1 MGQSSSRTPQDSN
14 SDDDAVYSPDPP
26 SDHPEYLSPPEDE
39 ETVDAKITR
48 SIVWQFHIDKK
59 EYSPS
64 VEAFGL
70 KWYFQF
76 I

>member
-1 MGQSSSRTPQDSN
+1 MGQGSSRPPPDEN
-14 SDDDAVYSPDPP
+14 SDDETTYSPEP
-26 SDHPEYLSPPEDE
+26 SPQPEYTNPPQDE

-48 SIVWQFHIDKK
+48 SIIWQFHIDKK

-70 KWYFQF
+70 KWYF
-76 I
+76 